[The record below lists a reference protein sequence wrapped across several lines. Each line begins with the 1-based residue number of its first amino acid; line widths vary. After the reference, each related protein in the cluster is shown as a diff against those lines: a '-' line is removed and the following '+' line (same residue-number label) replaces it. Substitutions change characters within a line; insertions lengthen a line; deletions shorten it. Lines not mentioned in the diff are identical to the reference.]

1 MRDPQLRFRLIHL
14 DTRRMG
20 TVTKGDGRQCE
31 RAETGFACVGMAGVE
46 MRLDLEIPVM
56 GMPGAP
62 KDRLGGEDGNCH
74 HLTPLCWAVARPAC
88 FYLYLNLVPHLSARH
103 PPLHTLSVIL
113 FFSVSFCLNLI
124 ISLVPFPIPPVS
136 IF

>member
-1 MRDPQLRFRLIHL
+1 MADSMNGQRLDL
-14 DTRRMG
+14 W
-20 TVTKGDGRQCE
+20 
-31 RAETGFACVGMAGVE
+31 CVGMAGVE

-124 ISLVPFPIPPVS
+124 ISRPLSHPSCLYLLIPHRMHLQ
-136 IF
+136 IMHI